1 MTPSKNIVEFLKNFS
16 FKFILKHPVF
26 QSNILL
32 FISILKLT
40 VTEQD
45 IDGAILMKIDE
56 FHKNSF
62 FWNYLMNF
70 SKTLQVWF
78 IFKICTDGKRTY
90 KRVVMKSLL
99 MKCIHTYEFCW
110 FPNIKKNL
118 WINKNKFGTNCYIP
132 KWPST

>member
-16 FKFILKHPVF
+16 FKSILKHPVF

-70 SKTLQVWF
+70 SKTLQV
-78 IFKICTDGKRTY
+78 
-90 KRVVMKSLL
+90 
-99 MKCIHTYEFCW
+99 
-110 FPNIKKNL
+110 
-118 WINKNKFGTNCYIP
+118 
-132 KWPST
+132 